1 MISVLIEMK
10 GKIEMSGKLY
20 LVATPI
26 GNLEDIT
33 LRAIRVLKEVDII
46 ASEDTRQTL
55 KLLNHFEIKKSL
67 ISFHRHSSD
76 ERMNEIIEKLKKEK
90 DVAIVSDAGTPV
102 ISDPGEEIV
111 KMAIDENIEII
122 PIPGPCALITALI
135 ASGIDAKSFSF
146 LGFLPL
152 NKKLRKEKLDEI
164 KFAKNTIVLYE
175 APHKLKE
182 TLKDLSRFTGD
193 RKIVLAR
200 ELTKIYEEFIS
211 GTADELLE
219 KVQEPRGEF
228 VVIVEKSEEIADSFF
243 ESMTIQEHFAYYQR
257 LRIYKE

>member
-1 MISVLIEMK
+1 
-10 GKIEMSGKLY
+10 MSGKLY

-33 LRAIRVLKEVDII
+33 LRAIRILKGVDII

-67 ISFHRHSSD
+67 ISFHRHSSN
-76 ERMNEIIEKLKKEK
+76 EKMNKIVEQLKSGKNI
-90 DVAIVSDAGTPV
+90 ALVSDAGTPV

-111 KMAIDENIEII
+111 RLLIEQGIEVI

-135 ASGIDAKSFSF
+135 ASGISAKSFSF

-152 NKKLRKEKLDEI
+152 NNKLRKEKLGEI
-164 KFAKNTIVLYE
+164 EFARNTVILYE

-182 TLKDLSRFTGD
+182 TLKDLTKFAGD

-211 GTADELLE
+211 GTAEELLE
-219 KVQEPRGEF
+219 KVQEPKGEF
-228 VVIVEKSEEIADSFF
+228 VIVIDKSRKMEEDIF
-243 ESMTIQEHFAYYQR
+243 ENMSVQEHFKYYES
-257 LRIYKE
+257 LRIQ